1 MDSATQV
8 RVFEPFFTTKE
19 QGKGTGLGLA
29 VCYGIVR
36 QANGHLWVYSERGR
50 GTTFK
55 VLLPR
60 ASDDQGAAIVP
71 QHVEPLS
78 SAGSETILVVED
90 EPVVRRLTVR
100 ALTERGYQVL
110 EAEDGD
116 SALEAARAH
125 QGELHLLVTDVVMPG
140 MNGKELADRI
150 TADRPDLRVLY
161 ISGYAEHAVVR
172 QGVLVE
178 GIAFLS
184 KPFDLSEL
192 ARTVRDVLDKVQASR

>member
-1 MDSATQV
+1 
-8 RVFEPFFTTKE
+8 
-19 QGKGTGLGLA
+19 
-29 VCYGIVR
+29 VR

-60 ASDDQGAAIVP
+60 ATEEQDAAITAKP
-71 QHVEPLS
+71 VEQPS
-78 SAGSETILVVED
+78 SQGKETVLIVED

-100 ALTERGYQVL
+100 ALAERGYHVL
-110 EAEDGD
+110 EAEDGP
-116 SALEAARAH
+116 SALSVAQEHEA
-125 QGELHLLVTDVVMPG
+125 ELHLLITDVVMPG
-140 MNGKELADRI
+140 MNGKELADRL

-192 ARTVRDVLDKVQASR
+192 ARTVRELLDKVQASR

>member
-1 MDSATQV
+1 V
-8 RVFEPFFTTKE
+8 RIFEPFFTTKE

-36 QANGHLWVYSERGR
+36 QADGHLWVYSERGR

-60 ASDDQGAAIVP
+60 AVEDQEASATP
-71 QHVEPLS
+71 KPLAQLS
-78 SAGSETILVVED
+78 STGTETILIVED

-100 ALTERGYQVL
+100 ALAERGYNVL
-110 EAEDGD
+110 EAEDGE
-116 SALEAARAH
+116 SALEVAREH
-125 QGELHLLVTDVVMPG
+125 RGDLQLLVTDVVMPG
-140 MNGKELADRI
+140 MNGKELADRL
-150 TADRPDLRVLY
+150 TAERPDLRVLY

-192 ARTVRDVLDKVQASR
+192 ARTVREVLDKAPVGQQ